1 MSEVVPIETDAES
14 QTSEVTPTEGATSET
29 ATPSIDE
36 ATWKRRIAGKDQALT
51 AAQRERDAIK
61 AERDELSRWKA
72 EQEQANMTE
81 LQKVQAERDRLAAE
95 AAAAKAEAAAAKL
108 ARQFPLAAEF
118 LGDDLSKFDEVRVA
132 EFEGRLVAQKQESES
147 ENEPRIDSNSPRRTP
162 PAKAPANDLDA
173 AKAALVAAGNPFF
186 ADV

>member
-1 MSEVVPIETDAES
+1 MSEVVPIETDDES
-14 QTSEVTPTEGATSET
+14 QTSEVTSDDATST
-29 ATPSIDE
+29 PATPSIDE

-51 AAQRERDAIK
+51 ATQKERDAIK

-95 AAAAKAEAAAAKL
+95 AAEARAEAAAIRLSSKY
-108 ARQFPLAAEF
+108 PLAAEL
-118 LGDDLSKFDEVRVA
+118 LGDDLSKFDEARVA
-132 EFEGRLVAQKQESES
+132 EINGRLVKEQAEESE
-147 ENEPRIDSNSPRRTP
+147 EPRIDSNSPRRTA
-162 PAKAPANDLDA
+162 PAKPADDLAA

-186 ADV
+186 DDV